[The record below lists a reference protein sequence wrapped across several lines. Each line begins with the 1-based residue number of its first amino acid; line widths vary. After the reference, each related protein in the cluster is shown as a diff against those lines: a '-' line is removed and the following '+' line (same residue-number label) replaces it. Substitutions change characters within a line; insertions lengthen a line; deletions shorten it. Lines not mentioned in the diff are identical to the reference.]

1 MNRQN
6 FEIISEILG
15 KYGLNKVIAYALRF
29 VLRNPYESCIIVD
42 PDAKVQFMDRG
53 SEKLFGLS
61 QGGAKDVDI
70 REVVAESGL
79 PLVLDTGK
87 PMIGRIFKVKD
98 GKSIGSAYPIIR
110 NNQIVGGIGRIIF
123 HSLEE
128 LQKVTAEVS
137 KLKRE
142 IDYLR
147 EKEQSEYRSNYEF
160 DDIVGHSASINETV
174 DFAKKIA
181 LVNTDVLILGESG
194 TGKELFAHSI
204 HTLAH
209 KSRPFVKVN
218 CPAIPFDLAESEL
231 FGYAQGAFS
240 GALSS
245 GKPGKF
251 EMANNGTVFLDEISS
266 LPLSIQAKLLRVLQ
280 EREIERLGSTQTVKL
295 KFKLIAA
302 TNIDLRQLVTEGKFR
317 EDLYYR
323 ISRAIIHIPPLRERL
338 QDIPLYV
345 AHFLTKINQSFNT
358 SVRITSQQTMN
369 TLLAYRWPG
378 NVRELIHALEQ
389 AVLKASNEG
398 EILEKHLPS
407 EVAHSTQS
415 QGQRN
420 DGNGII
426 ASYNAT
432 KINQEAEKERIIAAI
447 NETKGNRRKAALLL
461 GIPRSTLYLRIKRYH
476 IGQGVR
482 TSNR

>member
-29 VLRNPYESCIIVD
+29 ILRNPYESCIIVD

-70 REVVAESGL
+70 RKFVHESGL

-142 IDYLR
+142 IDYLK

-160 DDIVGHSASINETV
+160 DDIVGRSASVNETV

-204 HTLAH
+204 HSLAH

-251 EMANNGTVFLDEISS
+251 EMGNNGTVFLDEISS
-266 LPLSIQAKLLRVLQ
+266 LPLSVQAKLLRVLQ
-280 EREIERLGSTQTVKL
+280 EREIERLGSTRPIKL

-302 TNIDLRQLVTEGKFR
+302 TNIDLRSLVREGRFR

-323 ISRAIIHIPPLRERL
+323 ISRAIIHIPPLRQR
-338 QDIPLYV
+338 QGDIPLYI
-345 AHFLTKINQSFNT
+345 AHFLGKINQSFHT
-358 SVRITSQQTMN
+358 RVLITSQQAMN
-369 TLLAYRWPG
+369 RLIAYPWPG

-389 AVLKASNEG
+389 AVLKASDEG

-407 EVAHSTQS
+407 EIVPHIQPSVRQVGSDDTTADMRGT
-415 QGQRN
+415 R
-420 DGNGII
+420 I
-426 ASYNAT
+426 T
-432 KINQEAEKERIIAAI
+432 EEAEREHIISVI
-447 NETKGNRRKAALLL
+447 NEAKGNRRKAAKLL
-461 GIPRSTLYLRIKRYH
+461 GMPRSTLYLKIKRYNIRTKGAS
-476 IGQGVR
+476 IG
-482 TSNR
+482 